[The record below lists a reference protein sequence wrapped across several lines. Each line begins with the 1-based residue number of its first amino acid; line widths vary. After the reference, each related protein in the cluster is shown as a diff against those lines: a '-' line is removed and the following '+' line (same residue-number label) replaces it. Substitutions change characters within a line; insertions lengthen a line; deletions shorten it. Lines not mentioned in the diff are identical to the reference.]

1 MTLGIYLVPLL
12 MHMIFKHQNLK
23 YQIMLHVLENV
34 SSLWLPR
41 MRTIL
46 GITYLLNENNDYL
59 YIFRQRNLMVLS
71 VFEKGGP
78 NAGKSKTAD

>member
-1 MTLGIYLVPLL
+1 
-12 MHMIFKHQNLK
+12 
-23 YQIMLHVLENV
+23 
-34 SSLWLPR
+34 

-46 GITYLLNENNDYL
+46 GITYLLNENNEYL

-78 NAGKSKTAD
+78 NAGKSKTADWNADKVEFEDSGIDYEFC